1 MIYCIK
7 KPEDEEYYNIKK
19 GGIIVGY
26 RDTYFNR
33 NDAYDNNNG
42 WYTCKKCGRK
52 FRKGDMD
59 IDHIIPQKFGG
70 QDSEWNL
77 QCICKHCNRSK
88 QASMR
93 DTPSD
98 LFASSKRI
106 SLPAGA
112 ASIIPIRTPSAPY
125 LSISSNGSGELPS
138 DFDIL
143 RPSLSR
149 TIPVK

>member
-1 MIYCIK
+1 MIIVMIYCIK

-77 QCICKHCNRSK
+77 QCRRVCGIHR
-88 QASMR
+88 Q
-93 DTPSD
+93 T
-98 LFASSKRI
+98 
-106 SLPAGA
+106 
-112 ASIIPIRTPSAPY
+112 Y
-125 LSISSNGSGELPS
+125 LHRQKEQQSGKL
-138 DFDIL
+138 
-143 RPSLSR
+143 
-149 TIPVK
+149 VKEK

>member
-1 MIYCIK
+1 MWDTEIHILIEMTHMII
-7 KPEDEEYYNIKK
+7 IMV
-19 GGIIVGY
+19 GIHV
-26 RDTYFNR
+26 
-33 NDAYDNNNG
+33 
-42 WYTCKKCGRK
+42 KKCGRK

-106 SLPAGA
+106 AK
-112 ASIIPIRTPSAPY
+112 RE
-125 LSISSNGSGELPS
+125 ISERKMIWDIAHEDED
-138 DFDIL
+138 DF
-143 RPSLSR
+143 
-149 TIPVK
+149 

>member
-1 MIYCIK
+1 MIIVMIYCIK

-42 WYTCKKCGRK
+42 WYTSKKCGRK

-106 SLPAGA
+106 AK
-112 ASIIPIRTPSAPY
+112 RE
-125 LSISSNGSGELPS
+125 ISERKMIWDIAHEDED
-138 DFDIL
+138 DF
-143 RPSLSR
+143 
-149 TIPVK
+149 